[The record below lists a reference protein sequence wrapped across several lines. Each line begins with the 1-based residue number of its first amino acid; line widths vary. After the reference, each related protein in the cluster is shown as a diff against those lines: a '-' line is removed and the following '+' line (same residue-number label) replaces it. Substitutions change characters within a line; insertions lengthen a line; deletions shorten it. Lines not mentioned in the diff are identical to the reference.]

1 MTDAIAAL
9 LLQALEAQC
18 EESGGG
24 LVMVRSDDLTS
35 VEIEGSFDLRTVAA
49 MLGQALPAP
58 CGAPDPEPVISI
70 PWTDDQGRPVKIT
83 ITRSEPC

>member
-35 VEIEGSFDLRTVAA
+35 VEIEGSFDLRGLAIFLVPAMAA
-49 MLGQALPAP
+49 RETGADQFDVQIGCDENGFLRLRRSPA
-58 CGAPDPEPVISI
+58 D
-70 PWTDDQGRPVKIT
+70 
-83 ITRSEPC
+83 